1 MNIFKKYRIDKN
13 LSIESV
19 CNELKYSR
27 RVIEALEKGE
37 TNFIETPFNYYC
49 ALNYA
54 KFLNFTIP
62 EEQAQKFK

>member
-13 LSIESV
+13 LSIENV
-19 CNELKYSR
+19 CDELKYSR

-54 KFLNFTIP
+54 KFLKFQISK
-62 EEQAQKFK
+62 EEALRFK